1 MDKCYVVYGTGFK
14 PLKIKGKKEKDK
26 LIKTKKREGY
36 KPKFTLLNCKSK
48 SGKTCKRTP
57 TKY

>member
-14 PLKIKGKKEKDK
+14 PLKIKGKGERDK

-36 KPKFTLLNCKSK
+36 KPKFTLLNSKSK

-57 TKY
+57 SKY